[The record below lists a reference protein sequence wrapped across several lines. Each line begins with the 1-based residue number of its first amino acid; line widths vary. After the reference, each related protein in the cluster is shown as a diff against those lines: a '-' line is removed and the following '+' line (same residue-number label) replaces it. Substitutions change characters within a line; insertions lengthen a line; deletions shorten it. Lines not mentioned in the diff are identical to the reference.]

1 MTTTRLELYTPYER
15 FWHWLQ
21 AVGILLLI
29 VTGTCIHAPEWVP
42 GLSFEMAIL
51 VHNVLG
57 FILVANAFLGIF
69 YYMATGS
76 IRHYMPDP
84 NDFVTMSLRQVKYYT
99 IGIFR
104 GDPHPLE
111 KSPFR
116 RLNPLQQI
124 TYLAVL
130 NIFMPV
136 QIVTGV
142 LMWSGQYWPESVA
155 MLGGVAGLSMVH
167 LLGAWLFGVFVIAHI
182 YLTTTGY
189 KPWSNIKAMV
199 VGYEDVDDEELETVV
214 GSSPTA
220 AASETALSDGD
231 QQATT

>member
-1 MTTTRLELYTPYER
+1 MTRTRLELYTPYER
-15 FWHWLQ
+15 FWHWMQ
-21 AVGILLLI
+21 AAGILLLI
-29 VTGTCIHAPEWVP
+29 VTGACIHAPSQLSVFSFQTAVWLHNLL
-42 GLSFEMAIL
+42 GLIL
-51 VHNVLG
+51 VV
-57 FILVANAFLGIF
+57 NAFLGIF

-99 IGIFR
+99 FGIFR

-124 TYLAVL
+124 TYLGIL
-130 NIFMPV
+130 NVFLPLQMI
-136 QIVTGV
+136 TGA
-142 LMWSGQYWPESVA
+142 LMWSGQYWPKSVA

-182 YLTTTGY
+182 YLTTTGH

-199 VGYEDVDDEELETVV
+199 VGYEDVEEEELQAQVSEPA
-214 GSSPTA
+214 SA
-220 AASETALSDGD
+220 AGLAEGN
-231 QQATT
+231 